1 MRKTRL
7 LSILALL
14 LMAVSGAWAQT
25 ETLLT
30 TITPTGKDT
39 YSETTAGVVTVTLSN
54 VRRYSGDYGWI
65 WRESGSVTVEAKEGY
80 TITKCVFKQNSK
92 TPVTITTSPFA
103 ITFNENGECEQND
116 DNNMNGVTSIEV
128 YGPAAPAPAAT
139 GYTVTMAEGTEDAA
153 NWTIEPNAGLNGGET
168 VTVTYNGTKRIQSIT
183 AVKKAAA
190 PAVQARTWN
199 FTQWSEAT
207 VNNIKA
213 DAAASKTE
221 GWSDIEK
228 EKDAKDGKSAGETE
242 DKCFWYQGEINSDG
256 TLSANG
262 SVIEEL
268 KGLKFNEEY
277 ASRRDLA
284 IAVDYSSTSLGD
296 YAGGAYLMLGGGK
309 VSSPDKRICCFT
321 IPNVK
326 IGQKITVVVE
336 SHKPSTGR
344 GISLFVNS
352 VKDDGNKIGDSFMP
366 TTKESYTWENWTL
379 PDGVTA
385 DGDTV
390 DILVYNN
397 DVCHIYSITVE

>member
-1 MRKTRL
+1 
-7 LSILALL
+7 
-14 LMAVSGAWAQT
+14 
-25 ETLLT
+25 
-30 TITPTGKDT
+30 
-39 YSETTAGVVTVTLSN
+39 
-54 VRRYSGDYGWI
+54 
-65 WRESGSVTVEAKEGY
+65 
-80 TITKCVFKQNSK
+80 
-92 TPVTITTSPFA
+92 
-103 ITFNENGECEQND
+103 
-116 DNNMNGVTSIEV
+116 MNGVTSIEV
-128 YGPAAPAPAAT
+128 YGPAAPAPVAVTGVTLDKTSAEMTVGGDALTLTATVAPDNATDQTVTWTTSDASVATVANGVVTAKAAGTATITATATNGTDDTSDDKTATCAVTVAAAAT
-139 GYTVTMAEGTEDAA
+139 GYTVTLAEGTEDAA

-168 VTVTYNGTKRIQSIT
+168 VTITYNGTKRIQSIT
-183 AVKKAAA
+183 AVKKAAT

-207 VNNIKA
+207 VNNLKA

-352 VKDDGNKIGDSFMP
+352 VKDDDNKIGDSFMP

-379 PDGVTA
+379 PDNVTA